1 MGALAVSDILNEDEL
16 CSIADA
22 WHRRKLA
29 AWLDKNQ
36 IPYVLAA
43 SGWPRVH
50 RKALEQ
56 AMGVRNESIVTGKP
70 VEFDFG
76 SLK

>member
-1 MGALAVSDILNEDEL
+1 MSDILTEDEL

-22 WHRRKLA
+22 WHRRKLV
-29 AWLDKNQ
+29 AWLENSR

-56 AMGVRNESIVTGKP
+56 AMGVREHKP
-70 VEFDFG
+70 AAVPHVEFDFG

>member
-1 MGALAVSDILNEDEL
+1 MSDILTEDDL

-22 WHRRKLA
+22 WHRRKLVS
-29 AWLDKNQ
+29 WLEHNR

-50 RKALEQ
+50 RKALER
-56 AMGVRNESIVTGKP
+56 AMGVREEGPPRGQPI
-70 VEFDFG
+70 EFNFD

>member
-1 MGALAVSDILNEDEL
+1 MSDILTEDDL

-22 WHRRKLA
+22 WHRRKLT
-29 AWLDKNQ
+29 AWLNDNR

-56 AMGVRNESIVTGKP
+56 AMGVRNEAAVTGKP

-76 SLK
+76 SIK